1 LARAVAKAG
10 PAGHEPT
17 RIADDLRGLGLPDG
31 RDVLVHTSLTQIG
44 PVRGGPG
51 TVLAALVDIVG
62 PSASVM
68 VPTHTANNSTTS
80 NVHRRATMG
89 MTADQRS
96 AFENAMAGF
105 DPLSTASFGMGR
117 LAEYVRRHPDAVR
130 SAHPQTSFAA
140 LGGSARQLL
149 AVHDLNCHLGPRS
162 PMGALYEADASILLA
177 GVGYEACTALHL
189 AEYRLDH
196 APIQRYRCYV
206 DEGGQRLKRE
216 FDAIYLDDS
225 DFDELGAALDRE
237 PFVRHGR
244 LGRGLA
250 RLLPLR
256 QAVDFAEQWMRSH
269 RHR

>member
-1 LARAVAKAG
+1 MAG
-10 PAGHEPT
+10 SAGHDRT
-17 RIADDLRGLGLPDG
+17 RIADDLRELGLPAG
-31 RDVLVHTSLTQIG
+31 RDVLVHSSLRSIG
-44 PVRGGPG
+44 PVHGGPS

-62 PSASVM
+62 PTASVV

-80 NVHRRATMG
+80 NVHRWATMG
-89 MTADQRS
+89 MTEDQRT

-105 DPLSTASFGMGR
+105 DPLSTPSFGMGR

-140 LGGSARQLL
+140 LGGSAPRLV
-149 AVHDLNCHLGPRS
+149 AVHDLECHLGQRS

-189 AEYRLDH
+189 AEYRLEH
-196 APIQRYRCYV
+196 APTQRYRCYV
-206 DEGGQRLKRE
+206 NEDGRRLKRE

-225 DFDELGAALDRE
+225 DFEELGAALDRE

-244 LGRGLA
+244 LGEAPA
-250 RLLPLR
+250 RSLPLR
-256 QAVDFAEQWMRSH
+256 HAVDFAEQWMRSH
-269 RHR
+269 RRS